1 MGGDGTARSARGA
14 GSLQA
19 LVGGGGA
26 LLQPPH
32 ALRADRFGRVRPGAV
47 ERQAFAVVLR
57 LGGELLEV
65 QGRL

>member
-1 MGGDGTARSARGA
+1 MVGRSARHA
-14 GSLQA
+14 RSLEA

-26 LLQPPH
+26 LLEPPH
-32 ALRADRFGRVRPGAV
+32 ALGADRLGRVRPGAV

-65 QGRL
+65 RRRL

>member
-1 MGGDGTARSARGA
+1 MVRRSARHA
-14 GSLQA
+14 RSLQA

-26 LLQPPH
+26 LLEPPH
-32 ALRADRFGRVRPGAV
+32 ALRADRFRCVRPGAV

-65 QGRL
+65 RRRV

>member
-1 MGGDGTARSARGA
+1 MAAMVRRSARR
-14 GSLQA
+14 SRPLQT

-26 LLQPPH
+26 LLEAPH
-32 ALRADRFGRVRPGAV
+32 ALRADRLGRVRPGAV

-65 QGRL
+65 RRRL

>member
-1 MGGDGTARSARGA
+1 MVRASARGA
-14 GSLQA
+14 CSLQA

-32 ALRADRFGRVRPGAV
+32 PLRADRLGRVRPGAV
-47 ERQAFAVVLR
+47 QREALAVVLR

-65 QGRL
+65 RRRL